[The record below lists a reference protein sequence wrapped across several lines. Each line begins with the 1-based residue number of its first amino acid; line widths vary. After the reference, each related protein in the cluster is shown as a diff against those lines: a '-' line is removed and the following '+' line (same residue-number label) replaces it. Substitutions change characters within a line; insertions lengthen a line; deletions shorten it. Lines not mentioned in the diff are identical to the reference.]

1 MIYTRPFITKK
12 FIAYGGDSRTTDV
25 TLAVRVNDA
34 FTGEPPQ
41 VPLSVKLKELPKIR
55 PIRGESGVYCFEGT
69 KTVIIDGIT
78 VITNL
83 IPNGNY
89 TLLVEPDPTS
99 GNQFNL
105 QPRQL
110 GQPWTATFER
120 PIVLPLPNLP
130 NPLQPL
136 EVVTLSPTPA
146 YPFPANTTLVRG
158 TLKKFGVDVG
168 AAVVS
173 TTYDQVDPA
182 DTTQTISA
190 DIETITDP
198 AGEYVLFF
206 KSLPAKTQNIKIVA
220 KKDGDQK
227 QITPTITE
235 GSMLK
240 KQNITFP

>member
-1 MIYTRPFITKK
+1 MIYTRPYVTKK
-12 FIAYGGDSRTTDV
+12 FIAYAGDSRTADV
-25 TLAVRVNDA
+25 ALAVRVMDA
-34 FTGEPPQ
+34 FTEEPAR
-41 VPLSVKLKELPKIR
+41 VSLNVRLKELPRIR
-55 PIRGESGVYCFEGT
+55 PIRGESGFYCFEGT
-69 KTVIIDGIT
+69 ETVIIDGLTI
-78 VITNL
+78 ISNP

-105 QPRQL
+105 QPRVL
-110 GQPWTATFER
+110 GQPWTTGFER
-120 PIVLPLPNLP
+120 PIVLPLP

-146 YPFPANTTLVRG
+146 YAFPANTTLVRG
-158 TLKKFGVDVG
+158 TVKRFGVAVG
-168 AAVVS
+168 AAVVR

-182 DTTQTISA
+182 DTTQTISV

-206 KSLPAKTQNIKIVA
+206 KSLPAKTQNITIVA
-220 KKDGDQK
+220 TKSGDQN

-235 GSMLK
+235 GSTLTN
-240 KQNITFP
+240 QHITFP